1 MKKDQ
6 WTEKQCSGK
15 YLGQSIKRGQ
25 GWNMQNRKWEA
36 YMGHDKVILFASDCN
51 VIKEMRKKEKAMF

>member
-1 MKKDQ
+1 
-6 WTEKQCSGK
+6 
-15 YLGQSIKRGQ
+15 
-25 GWNMQNRKWEA
+25 MQNRKWEA